1 LSPWRRSHPRRRR
14 ASSLDL
20 INEYPATAISGEAD
34 AFFADAVKRRS
45 EGRIAVNLIPD
56 AKSGL
61 RSRDQLKAVS
71 EGRFAMANSVG
82 GTLGGESP
90 VFLLSSLPFVTP
102 SMTDARILYELSL
115 PLYEQLFAERKQKL
129 LYVVPW
135 PPSGIWSA
143 APLGDVAAL
152 KALKV
157 RTYDETGTNVLARI
171 ASSASIV
178 SFSELTPKLE
188 SGEIN
193 AVLSS
198 GDGGAGRQLWKFLRY
213 FSDINYAVPAELRI
227 DFARRMGRPRRCR
240 ARRDGGSRARDD
252 RAAMDRARDAA
263 RRQCR
268 AHEGERRRDRRQAAG
283 RRDGCAACRSRLFA
297 DRLARARRCGSAAG
311 LRDLSQGALSL
322 YLRMILSE
330 TGSHFSGSCSGVML
344 MRRDAS
350 RSRAPAS

>member
-1 LSPWRRSHPRRRR
+1 MLKGIVYLVAM
-14 ASSLDL
+14 ASISSAQAQSVTLDL

-143 APLGDVAAL
+143 VPLADAAAL

-213 FSDINYAVPAELRI
+213 FSDINYAVPLSFASISLAEWDRL
-227 DFARRMGRPRRCR
+227 
-240 ARRDGGSRARDD
+240 DD
-252 RAAMDRARDAA
+252 AGRAAMAEAA
-263 RRQCR
+263 RETTERQWTVLATRLADNVARMKANGVVIDAKPPADVMDALR
-268 AHEGERRRDRRQAAG
+268 AAAASSLT
-283 RRDGCAACRSRLFA
+283 DW
-297 DRLARARRCGSAAG
+297 LARAGPEAR
-311 LRDLSQGALSL
+311 QV
-322 YLRMILSE
+322 YE
-330 TGSHFSGSCSGVML
+330 TY
-344 MRRDAS
+344 RKAR
-350 RSRAPAS
+350 

>member
-1 LSPWRRSHPRRRR
+1 MLKGIVYLVAMAWI
-14 ASSLDL
+14 SSAQAQSVTLDL

-143 APLGDVAAL
+143 VPLGDAAAL
-152 KALKV
+152 RALKV

-213 FSDINYAVPAELRI
+213 FSDINYAVPLSFASISLAEW
-227 DFARRMGRPRRCR
+227 
-240 ARRDGGSRARDD
+240 DGLDD
-252 RAAMDRARDAA
+252 AGRAAMAEAA
-263 RRQCR
+263 RETTERQWTMLATRLADNVARMKANGVVIDAKPPADVMEALR
-268 AHEGERRRDRRQAAG
+268 AAAASSLT
-283 RRDGCAACRSRLFA
+283 DW
-297 DRLARARRCGSAAG
+297 LARAGPEAR
-311 LRDLSQGALSL
+311 QV
-322 YLRMILSE
+322 YE
-330 TGSHFSGSCSGVML
+330 TY
-344 MRRDAS
+344 RKAR
-350 RSRAPAS
+350 